1 MPRLL
6 RPSLLPALRPAVSLS
21 IGQRIRLARER
32 AGVAPGTLAK
42 LLGYAKPENSWWRI
56 ETGNRGLR
64 PDQIGTIATYLS
76 SYYLGGVSCDWLING
91 REARVHKR
99 AA

>member
-1 MPRLL
+1 MAP
-6 RPSLLPALRPAVSLS
+6 LLPAPRPAPSLS
-21 IGQRIRLARER
+21 IGQRIRLLRER
-32 AGVAPGTLAK
+32 ADVAPGTLAQ

-64 PDQIGTIATYLS
+64 PDQIAAIAKYLS
-76 SYYLGGVSCDWLING
+76 SYYLGGVSCDWIITG
-91 REARVHKR
+91 REVRVHKR